1 MEIAMTPK
9 LSIATSNLFS
19 SARIALAAFAF
30 FGVLATEAGAV
41 SLTVKL
47 ACANDYY
54 AHCSQHAPGSVGV
67 RQCMRAHGSQ
77 LSQTCVSAL
86 ISAGEVSK
94 AEVDRRKAVASTRRS
109 KTASVD

>member
-1 MEIAMTPK
+1 MTPNS
-9 LSIATSNLFS
+9 SIATARIFS
-19 SARIALAAFAF
+19 PLRIALAAFALT
-30 FGVLATEAGAV
+30 GALTTEAGAV

-54 AHCSQHAPGSVGV
+54 AYCSQHSPGSPGV

-77 LSQTCVSAL
+77 LSQRCVSAL

-94 AEVDRRKAVASTRRS
+94 TEVERRKAFASARRS
-109 KTASVD
+109 KTASAD